1 MESANQ
7 ELNQGTAQAHTMNQ
21 NSATGQN
28 QDHQGQRN
36 QDQARQRKARVFT
49 SKVFL
54 VTLGT
59 QSYLVRGAKTEA
71 GAKRA
76 AQENLPV
83 TARLLE
89 SGELLDLLKAGE
101 FPPEITVSVDDCDIE
116 SVQDQTGQQGQGKD
130 QADQPAQSPVSQAPV
145 PPVPV
150 PVEAFTDDQSFLGGR
165 TGFEGHE
172 DHDGH
177 SDSHGDHD
185 SHGREFL

>member
-7 ELNQGTAQAHTMNQ
+7 EFIGQETDQAQAANQ

-28 QDHQGQRN
+28 QDQRT
-36 QDQARQRKARVFT
+36 QDQAKQRKARVFT

-76 AQENLPV
+76 AQESLPV

-101 FPPEITVSVDDCDIE
+101 FPPEITVSVDDCDAE
-116 SVQDQTGQQGQGKD
+116 AGQDQAGQVGQN
-130 QADQPAQSPVSQAPV
+130 QPALNPESQQAPV
-145 PPVPV
+145 PAAPVPA
-150 PVEAFTDDQSFLGGR
+150 EAFTDDQSFLGGR
-165 TGFEGHE
+165 TGFES
-172 DHDGH
+172 HDGH
-177 SDSHGDHD
+177 DGHDDSFCDHG
-185 SHGREFL
+185 SHGREFI

>member
-7 ELNQGTAQAHTMNQ
+7 EFINRETDQAQAANQ

-28 QDHQGQRN
+28 QDQRT
-36 QDQARQRKARVFT
+36 QDQAKQRKARVFT

-76 AQENLPV
+76 AQESLPI

-116 SVQDQTGQQGQGKD
+116 SGQESGRD
-130 QADQPAQSPVSQAPV
+130 QAGQNQQALNPESQQAPV
-145 PPVPV
+145 PAAPV
-150 PVEAFTDDQSFLGGR
+150 PVEAFADDQSFPGGR
-165 TGFEGHE
+165 TGFEN
-172 DHDGH
+172 
-177 SDSHGDHD
+177 HGDPD
-185 SHGREFL
+185 SYGREFI